1 MLRLKIKP
9 KGEKIIIN
17 LPKELSNQELEVIIS
32 PVKEEKGQIER
43 IRNVLKNR
51 PENIFHA
58 IDDPVAWQRSI
69 REEWKM

>member
-17 LPKELSNQELEVIIS
+17 LPKELSNQELEVIIF